1 MLDLINRFERIVYML
16 LIALLVIVLVF
27 ALGEMFWYLWIS
39 VSDAPMGLLTNHELT
54 GVLGTFLLVLIAVEL
69 LDTMKAYIEEN
80 VIHVEIVVL
89 LAIIAIAR
97 KVILLDPAETDG
109 VELIGIGIIIIG
121 LAGAYYLLRKAGF
134 TLGTPKAK
142 EPAEKAAAVPEKIL

>member
-1 MLDLINRFERIVYML
+1 MC
-16 LIALLVIVLVF
+16 
-27 ALGEMFWYLWIS
+27 S
-39 VSDAPMGLLTNHELT
+39 SDS
-54 GVLGTFLLVLIAVEL
+54 FLLVLIAVEL